1 MTDVLTRPS
10 PPDPD
15 VHEPGSEQAAR
26 QVAEDAREKEWESP
40 SFVRQ
45 MFEGNYRLDLV
56 HPFPEVDPAEVERAR
71 PFMEALETF
80 LREQVDS
87 DRIDREGKIPDHVV
101 DGLRRL
107 GAFGIKI
114 PVEYGGLGL
123 SQTSYT
129 HAIGLVTSVDGNL
142 TALLSAHQSIGLPQ
156 PLKLFGTPE
165 QKQKYFPRLAKGAI
179 SAFALTESN
188 VGSDP
193 AGVTT
198 HAELSADGT
207 HYVLNGEKLWCTN
220 GTVAELFVVMART
233 GKRITAFVVEADW
246 PGVDVVQRLHFMGLR
261 ALENGIIR
269 FTNVKVPVENVLWG
283 EGKGL
288 KLALVT
294 LNTGR
299 LTLPA
304 SCQTAGKRC
313 LEISRRWAAERVQW
327 GAAIGKHDAIANKL
341 GKMAA
346 EVFAMEAV
354 SDLASGMADRGGYD
368 IRLEAAM
375 AKMWNTETSWHMVDD
390 TLQIKGGRGYETADS
405 LRGRGERPDP
415 VERMMRDMRIN
426 LIFEGSSEIMRL
438 FIAREAV
445 DTHLKVAGDLI
456 DPKVP
461 LGGKARALAK
471 AAAFYAWWYPTRWL
485 GWGWWPRYAEFGP
498 LATHLRFAERKSRKL
513 ARTLF
518 HCMIRFGPKLE
529 KRQMVL
535 GRLVEI
541 GAELLAISATC
552 ARAQKELEQNPSNR
566 GPAELAD
573 LFCRQA
579 RRRVHDKFE
588 DVFFNDDARTYR
600 VAQRV
605 LKGAHAWLERGI
617 VRL

>member
-1 MTDVLTRPS
+1 MTDVLT
-10 PPDPD
+10 PPRD
-15 VHEPGSEQAAR
+15 VAPATEQEAR

-45 MFEGNYRLDLV
+45 MFEGNYRMDLV
-56 HPFPEVDPAEVERAR
+56 HPFPAVAASEVERAR
-71 PFMEALETF
+71 PFMEALERF
-80 LREQVDS
+80 LREEVDS
-87 DRIDREGKIPDHVV
+87 DRIDREGKIPPHVV
-101 DGLRRL
+101 DGLRKL

-114 PVEYGGLGL
+114 PEEYGGLGL

-156 PLKLFGTPE
+156 PLKMFGTPE
-165 QKQKYFPRLAKGAI
+165 QKQRYFPRLARGAI

-193 AGVTT
+193 AGLATEAVR
-198 HAELSADGT
+198 SADGT
-207 HYVLNGEKLWCTN
+207 HYILNGEKLWCTN

-233 GKRITAFVVEADW
+233 GKRITAFIVEADW
-246 PGVDVVQRLHFMGLR
+246 PGVEVVQRLHFMGLK
-261 ALENGIIR
+261 ALENGVIR
-269 FTNVKVPVENVLWG
+269 FTNVKVPAENVLWG

-288 KLALVT
+288 KLALMT

-313 LEISRRWAAERVQW
+313 LEISRRWAADRVQW
-327 GAAIGKHDAIANKL
+327 GAPIGKHEAIASKL
-341 GKMAA
+341 ARMAA
-346 EVFAMEAV
+346 DVFAMEAV

-375 AKMWNTETSWHMVDD
+375 AKMWNTETGWRIADD

-405 LRGRGERPDP
+405 LRSRGERPDP
-415 VERMMRDMRIN
+415 VERILRDMRIN

-456 DPKVP
+456 DPRVP
-461 LGGKARALAK
+461 LRGKLRGLLRAAG
-471 AAAFYAWWYPTRWL
+471 FYAWWYPTRWL
-485 GWGWWPRYAEFGP
+485 GWGRWPRYGEFGA
-498 LATHLRFAERKSRKL
+498 LATHVRFAERRSRKL

-541 GAELLAISATC
+541 GAELLAISAVC
-552 ARAQKELEQNPSNR
+552 ARARAEVARDPSNR
-566 GPAELAD
+566 GPIELAD

-579 RRRVHDKFE
+579 RRRVHDRFE
-588 DVFFNDDARTYR
+588 DVFFNDDAKAYG